1 MNWHGPF
8 LLCFVD
14 RQVNDLD
21 GGSFIGKD
29 LSIPDDFAN
38 HTVDA
43 FDGVGGVDRFSNL
56 WRIFEHRR
64 DVGPVG
70 IPAL

>member
-8 LLCFVD
+8 LLRFVD

-21 GGSFIGKD
+21 CGSLIGKD
-29 LSIPDDFAN
+29 LAIADDFAN

-43 FDGVGGVDRFSNL
+43 FDSVGGVNHFSNL
-56 WRIFEHRR
+56 RRIFEHRR
-64 DVGPVG
+64 NIGPVRV
-70 IPAL
+70 PAL